1 MLIHSNAAR
10 LNAHPCLR
18 TCISMP
24 EDQNRLLRFWK
35 ELKRRNV
42 IRVITVYAATAFAVL
57 ELVDILAPSLGL
69 PAWTL
74 NFVLIL
80 LITGLVI
87 AVSVSWIYDFHPL
100 GGIVKTEPAEK
111 RTKEDVPRFSNSWK
125 IASYIS
131 FAVIAGL
138 IVLNVLPRK
147 GKNVILDKSI
157 AVLPFRNESTDEQN
171 SYFIN
176 GTMESILDN
185 LCKIKDLRVTSR
197 TSVEQYRTEAR
208 SVPDIAQALHV
219 SYVLEGSGQKIGN
232 RILLTVQ
239 LIQGESDQHIWSE
252 QYDKRISEMED
263 LIDLQSDIAR
273 SVAAELQAII
283 TPEEQKRMDQI
294 PTTSTTAFDLYQK
307 AGEVGEDEAVEL
319 LHYALEYD
327 STFALPYISL
337 GWIYLNRYNFN
348 HDLYKDYL
356 DSSNRMIEK
365 ALHFDPQSAEAH
377 SLKGY
382 QLRQEGKIEEALL
395 SFDRALQLNP
405 NLANAYNG
413 KGWIYFDEMDIVQ
426 ALENFYQNI
435 IRDRRPGHL
444 GDFYQYTGFFL
455 TNLEMRETAIQCYEK
470 SLQYT
475 GDSIWIQFRRAQLEF
490 YSRNYQAAIDIALP
504 VYEKI
509 TAKVLEENLGY
520 ASIFTVL
527 GESNMLL
534 GRYDESYK
542 YYKRFVEIAD
552 SVNWPIPYQKM
563 NIAFIFDENG
573 QTDRALELIGQQI
586 DLSEQSISENQGNK
600 DDHYR
605 HLAEA
610 YMLKQDT
617 AKALYYLKLLSQED
631 KMNVV
636 ADMTCDY
643 PVFSGLKNDPEFI
656 RISDQ
661 IHAKYLE
668 EQERGREW
676 LAENDILQ

>member
-1 MLIHSNAAR
+1 
-10 LNAHPCLR
+10 
-18 TCISMP
+18 MP
-24 EDQNRLLRFWK
+24 EDQNRLLQFWK

-80 LITGLVI
+80 LIVGLVI
-87 AVSVSWIYDFHPL
+87 AVTVSWIYDFHPL

-111 RTKEDVPRFSNSWK
+111 RSKDDVPRFSNSWK
-125 IASYIS
+125 IASYVS
-131 FAVIAGL
+131 FVVIVGL
-138 IVLNVLPRK
+138 IVLNVIPRK

-219 SYVLEGSGQKIGN
+219 SYILEGSGQKIGN

-239 LIQGESDQHIWSE
+239 LIHGESDQHIWSE

-283 TPEEQKRMDQI
+283 TPEEQERMEQI
-294 PTTSTTAFDLYQK
+294 PTKSTTAFALYQK

-337 GWIYLNRYNFN
+337 GWIFLNRYKFN
-348 HDLYKDYL
+348 QELNRGYL
-356 DSSNRMIEK
+356 DSLKRMTGK
-365 ALHFDPQSAEAH
+365 ALGFDPQLAEAH

-405 NLANAYNG
+405 NLAAAYNG
-413 KGWIYFDEMDIVQ
+413 KGWIYFDNMDILH

-435 IRDRRPGHL
+435 IRDRRPAHL
-444 GDFYQYTGFFL
+444 GEYYDYIGFVL
-455 TNLEMRETAIQCYEK
+455 INVEMREPAIQCYEK

-475 GDSIWIQFRRAQLEF
+475 GDSIWNYFRRSQLEF
-490 YSRNYQAAIDIALP
+490 YTGNFQDAIDIALP
-504 VYEKI
+504 VYEKL
-509 TAKVLEENLGY
+509 TAKVLEENLRY
-520 ASIFTVL
+520 ASIVTVL

-586 DLSEQSISENQGNK
+586 DLSEQWIAKNQSNR

-617 AKALYYLKLLSQED
+617 EKAIFYLKLLSQQE

-643 PVFSGLKNDPEFI
+643 PVFEGIKNVPEFI

-661 IHAKYLE
+661 IHAKYLD
-668 EQERGREW
+668 EQERVRQW

>member
-1 MLIHSNAAR
+1 
-10 LNAHPCLR
+10 
-18 TCISMP
+18 MP
-24 EDQNRLLRFWK
+24 EDQNRLLQFWK

-80 LITGLVI
+80 LIVGLVI
-87 AVSVSWIYDFHPL
+87 AVTVSWIYDFHPL

-111 RTKEDVPRFSNSWK
+111 RSKDDVPRFSNSWK
-125 IASYIS
+125 IASYVS
-131 FAVIAGL
+131 FVVIVGL
-138 IVLNVLPRK
+138 IVLNVIPRK

-219 SYVLEGSGQKIGN
+219 SYILEGSGQKIGN

-239 LIQGESDQHIWSE
+239 LIHGESDQHIWSE

-283 TPEEQKRMDQI
+283 TPEEQERMEQI
-294 PTTSTTAFDLYQK
+294 PTKSTTAFALYQK

-337 GWIYLNRYNFN
+337 GWIFLNRYKFN
-348 HDLYKDYL
+348 QELNRGYL
-356 DSSNRMIEK
+356 DSLKRMTGK
-365 ALHFDPQSAEAH
+365 ALGFDPQLAEAH

-405 NLANAYNG
+405 NLAAAYNG
-413 KGWIYFDEMDIVQ
+413 KGWIYFDNMDILH

-435 IRDRRPGHL
+435 IRDRRPAHL
-444 GDFYQYTGFFL
+444 GEYYDYIGFVL
-455 TNLEMRETAIQCYEK
+455 INVEMREPAIQCYKK

-475 GDSIWIQFRRAQLEF
+475 GDSIWNYFRRSQLEF
-490 YSRNYQAAIDIALP
+490 YTGNFQDAIDIALP
-504 VYEKI
+504 VYEKL
-509 TAKVLEENLGY
+509 TAKVLEENLRY
-520 ASIFTVL
+520 ASIVTVL

-586 DLSEQSISENQGNK
+586 DLSEQWIAKNQSNR

-617 AKALYYLKLLSQED
+617 EKAIFYLKLLSQQE

-643 PVFSGLKNDPEFI
+643 PVFEGIKNVPEFI

-661 IHAKYLE
+661 IHAKYLD
-668 EQERGREW
+668 EQERVRQW

>member
-1 MLIHSNAAR
+1 
-10 LNAHPCLR
+10 
-18 TCISMP
+18 MP
-24 EDQNRLLRFWK
+24 DNPNRLLQFWK

-69 PAWTL
+69 PSWTL
-74 NFVLIL
+74 NLVLVL
-80 LITGLVI
+80 LVVGLVI
-87 AVSVSWIYDFHPL
+87 AIAVSWIYDFHPL

-111 RTKEDVPRFSNSWK
+111 RDIEDVPRFSNSWK

-131 FAVIAGL
+131 FAVIVGL
-138 IVLNVLPRK
+138 IVLNVIPRK

-157 AVLPFRNESTDEQN
+157 AVLPFRNESADEQN

-239 LIQGESDQHIWSE
+239 LIHGESDQHVWSE

-283 TPEEQKRMDQI
+283 TPEEQERMDKI
-294 PTTSTTAFDLYQK
+294 PTKSTTAFDLYQK
-307 AGEVGEDEAVEL
+307 AEGVGDDEAVEL
-319 LHYALEYD
+319 LRYALEYD
-327 STFALPYISL
+327 STFALPYIHL

-348 HDLYKDYL
+348 HNLYKDYL

-382 QLRQEGKIEEALL
+382 KLRQEGKIKEALL
-395 SFDRALQLNP
+395 SLDRALQLNP
-405 NLANAYNG
+405 NLADAYNG

-435 IRDRRPGHL
+435 IRDRRPEHL
-444 GDFYQYTGFFL
+444 GDFYQYIGFVL
-455 TNLEMRETAIQCYEK
+455 TNLEMREAAIQCYEK

-475 GDSIWIQFRRAQLEF
+475 GDSIWIHFRRAQLEF

-504 VYEKI
+504 VSEKLI
-509 TAKVLEENLGY
+509 SKDLKKNLGY
-520 ASIFTVL
+520 ANIFMVL
-527 GESNMLL
+527 GESNLL
-534 GRYDESYK
+534 MGRYAESYR
-542 YYKRFVEIAD
+542 YYTRLVEIAD
-552 SVNWPIPYQKM
+552 SVNWPLPYQKM
-563 NIAFIFDENG
+563 NIAFIFIKNG
-573 QTDRALELIGQQI
+573 HTERALEFIGQQI
-586 DLSEQSISENQGNK
+586 SGSEQWIAENQSNK

-617 AKALYYLKLLSQED
+617 AKALYYLKLLSQQE

-668 EQERGREW
+668 EQERVREW
-676 LAENDILQ
+676 LTENDILQ